1 MANSHDTVHASLD
14 PKDQA
19 ADQANRVADHV
30 EEMAKA
36 ALDQARAIGETVS
49 ETADKARDFVGTSM
63 KTNPMA
69 TLAAL
74 AAVGFLLGAL
84 WKK

>member
-1 MANSHDTVHASLD
+1 MANAHETIHANPD
-14 PKDQA
+14 PREQA
-19 ADQANRVADHV
+19 ADRANRVADHV

-69 TLAAL
+69 TLAAM